1 MNRPGFHILNSWKA
15 ALAALIVLPLLAYGM
30 VHWAE
35 EKYSH
40 LPLYGKNNTVITDIK
55 DAAVLPP
62 FSFTD
67 QDSVVVTNTLLKGNI
82 TVANFF
88 FTSCPVICPKMMRQ
102 LQRIPAADKAVVLLS
117 LTVDPER
124 DSPATL
130 HRYAAKLPM
139 TTDKWKL
146 LTGDKKSLYYFAR
159 KGLYL
164 TATDGDGGED
174 DFIHSDILVL
184 LDKQQHIR
192 GYYKGT
198 AEAEVSTLLADI
210 KKLQHE
216 Q

>member
-1 MNRPGFHILNSWKA
+1 
-15 ALAALIVLPLLAYGM
+15 
-30 VHWAE
+30 
-35 EKYSH
+35 
-40 LPLYGKNNTVITDIK
+40 
-55 DAAVLPP
+55 
-62 FSFTD
+62 
-67 QDSVVVTNTLLKGNI
+67 
-82 TVANFF
+82 
-88 FTSCPVICPKMMRQ
+88 
-102 LQRIPAADKAVVLLS
+102 
-117 LTVDPER
+117 
-124 DSPATL
+124 
-130 HRYAAKLPM
+130 
-139 TTDKWKL
+139 
-146 LTGDKKSLYYFAR
+146 YFAR